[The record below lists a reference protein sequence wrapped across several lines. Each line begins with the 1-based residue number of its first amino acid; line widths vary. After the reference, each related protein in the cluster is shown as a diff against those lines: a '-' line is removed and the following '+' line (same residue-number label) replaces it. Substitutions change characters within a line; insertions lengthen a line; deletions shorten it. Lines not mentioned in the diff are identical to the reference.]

1 MSAVRAIALG
11 ENAEVRRSLMQADIQ
26 LKSALEYANARSER
40 RLEMLFYLLVTKLQL
55 FTIETP
61 EMSRLYDEF
70 IDELRAQIHSSESNT
85 SHTAPTMVHW
95 WEKIILFRNVR

>member
-11 ENAEVRRSLMQADIQ
+11 ENAEVRRSLMQADAQ
-26 LKSALEYANARSER
+26 LKSALEYSKARSER
-40 RLEMLFYLLVTKLQL
+40 RLEMIFYLLVTKLQL

-70 IDELRAQIHSSESNT
+70 IDELRAQIQSSESNT
-85 SHTAPTMVHW
+85 SHTAPTKIHW

>member
-11 ENAEVRRSLMQADIQ
+11 EDTETRRLLMQADAQ
-26 LKSALEYANARSER
+26 LKSALEYAQARSER
-40 RLEMLFYLLVTKLQL
+40 RLEMVFYLLVTKLQL

-70 IDELRAQIHSSESNT
+70 ITELRAQIRSSESNI
-85 SHTAPTMVHW
+85 SHTEPSKINW
-95 WEKIILFRNVR
+95 WKKIILLNSVH